1 MPATIKVKK
10 VKPTSSR
17 QYRTRSACKK
27 PSKTNE
33 KIEDD
38 EDAKKIEDLK
48 LAASLV
54 NWSSYDKLMGKI
66 FYDKVGKI
74 LEKKVDD
81 FQKVKAELKTFV
93 RENYDNQKALQTP
106 RRAKPATA
114 LLEQISKFKQL
125 NFDSDDEDMDDT
137 TLLDQPE
144 DLKENEEEQVEK
156 EPRLKEN
163 EEVQMEKE
171 PPTDLTVEGH
181 ISEEQYPVNEEE
193 MEQEPSQE
201 QMEEAPPM
209 NTSAGVLEEAPPI
222 NTSSAGVLEEAPPND
237 PESFVE
243 QEKEILYVP
252 ETPFAS
258 RVPINIS
265 SAGVLTT
272 PITPY
277 SPKPKKLKMLG
288 TPHGI
293 VSNSKPAV
301 SSISKLAITK
311 EIVKPTQPIQ
321 MPPIIRLTQNTFA
334 TPKKTQ
340 PFIPTKTP
348 AKTPAALNTT
358 FQKVQKLKQIDEKAD
373 QAKRTRED
381 LLRERADR
389 AKREREER
397 EKRVEQNNR
406 KKEEARLEREN
417 TLRRHL
423 EAVKEFQNKEKQ
435 AAFQNYASPT
445 VQGRMFQ
452 PLSAQ
457 SKKTHKTPNV
467 KSIPATEVK
476 SKEAQREHNTA
487 IKKFIK
493 TPIPQFTLEDE
504 CTLQTKNTP
513 TSSSVVAV
521 KTVAVKEFYLDEK
534 ENTKIIENEFMSEEH
549 LEDERDDMT
558 GIDLEQ
564 ISMYDMTKEKEFLP
578 STENDYNVDDLSS
591 GDETDNDEQ
600 PRKIVPKWALKEN
613 ILART
618 QQIHRLLTKDQIE
631 RHFGRINQPTAQELF
646 KGYKKNYPPRRA
658 SSSQWSSPMSDP
670 PPGVG
675 LYQCQFATPSTSKVN
690 CKKR

>member
-1 MPATIKVKK
+1 MPATIKAKK

-33 KIEDD
+33 KIEND

-81 FQKVKAELKTFV
+81 FQKVKTELKTFV

-125 NFDSDDEDMDDT
+125 NFDSDDDDMDET

-144 DLKENEEEQVEK
+144 HLKENEEEQA
-156 EPRLKEN
+156 
-163 EEVQMEKE
+163 EKE

-181 ISEEQYPVNEEE
+181 ILEEQHPVNEEE
-193 MEQEPSQE
+193 MEEEPSQE
-201 QMEEAPPM
+201 QMEEAPP
-209 NTSAGVLEEAPPI
+209 I
-222 NTSSAGVLEEAPPND
+222 NTSAGVLEEAPPND
-237 PESFVE
+237 PESFVK

-258 RVPINIS
+258 RVPVNTS
-265 SAGVLTT
+265 SAGVLLT

-277 SPKPKKLKMLG
+277 SPKLKMLG
-288 TPHGI
+288 TPHGS

-301 SSISKLAITK
+301 GSISKLAITK

-340 PFIPTKTP
+340 PLIPTKTP

-373 QAKRTRED
+373 QAKRARED
-381 LLRERADR
+381 LLREKADR

-397 EKRVEQNNR
+397 ERRVEQNNR

-417 TLRRHL
+417 ILRKHL

-435 AAFQNYASPT
+435 AGFQNYASP
-445 VQGRMFQ
+445 VIQSRMFQ

-457 SKKTHKTPNV
+457 SKKIYKTPNV

-476 SKEAQREHNTA
+476 SKEAHQAHSSA
-487 IKKFIK
+487 IKKFTK
-493 TPIPQFTLEDE
+493 TPIPQFTLEEE
-504 CTLQTKNTP
+504 CSVQTKNTP
-513 TSSSVVAV
+513 TSSTVVAT

-564 ISMYDMTKEKEFLP
+564 ISMYDMTKEKVFLP

-618 QQIHRLLTKDQIE
+618 QNIHRLLTKDQIE
-631 RHFGRINQPTAQELF
+631 RHFGRIQQPTAQELF

-658 SSSQWSSPMSDP
+658 SSSQWSSPMSDRK
-670 PPGVG
+670 
-675 LYQCQFATPSTSKVN
+675 F
-690 CKKR
+690 

>member
-1 MPATIKVKK
+1 MPATIKAKK

-81 FQKVKAELKTFV
+81 FQKVKTELKTFV
-93 RENYDNQKALQTP
+93 RENYDNQKALPTP

-144 DLKENEEEQVEK
+144 HLKENEEEQVEQ
-156 EPRLKEN
+156 EPHLKEN
-163 EEVQMEKE
+163 EEQQAEKE

-181 ISEEQYPVNEEE
+181 ILEEQYPANEEE

-201 QMEEAPPM
+201 QMEEAPP
-209 NTSAGVLEEAPPI
+209 I
-222 NTSSAGVLEEAPPND
+222 NTSAGVLEEAPPND

-258 RVPINIS
+258 RVPVNTS
-265 SAGVLTT
+265 SAGVLLT

-288 TPHGI
+288 APHGI

-301 SSISKLAITK
+301 GSISKLAITK

-340 PFIPTKTP
+340 PLIPTKTP

-373 QAKRTRED
+373 QAKRARED
-381 LLRERADR
+381 LLREKADR

-397 EKRVEQNNR
+397 ERRVEQNNR

-417 TLRRHL
+417 ALRKHL

-435 AAFQNYASPT
+435 AGFQNYASP
-445 VQGRMFQ
+445 VIQSRMFQ

-457 SKKTHKTPNV
+457 SKKIYKTPNV

-476 SKEAQREHNTA
+476 SKEAHREHNTA
-487 IKKFIK
+487 IEKFTK
-493 TPIPQFTLEDE
+493 TPIPQFTLEEE
-504 CTLQTKNTP
+504 CSVQTKNTP
-513 TSSSVVAV
+513 TSSTVVAT

-564 ISMYDMTKEKEFLP
+564 ISMYDMTKEKVFLP

-631 RHFGRINQPTAQELF
+631 RHFGRIQQPTAQELF

-670 PPGVG
+670 TPGVG

-690 CKKR
+690 FKKR

>member
-38 EDAKKIEDLK
+38 VDAKKIEDLK

-81 FQKVKAELKTFV
+81 FQKVKTELKTYI
-93 RENYDNQKALQTP
+93 RENYDNQK
-106 RRAKPATA
+106 
-114 LLEQISKFKQL
+114 
-125 NFDSDDEDMDDT
+125 
-137 TLLDQPE
+137 
-144 DLKENEEEQVEK
+144 V
-156 EPRLKEN
+156 
-163 EEVQMEKE
+163 EKE

-181 ISEEQYPVNEEE
+181 ILEEQHPVNEEE
-193 MEQEPSQE
+193 MEEEPSQE
-201 QMEEAPPM
+201 QMVEA
-209 NTSAGVLEEAPPI
+209 S
-222 NTSSAGVLEEAPPND
+222 PNE

-243 QEKEILYVP
+243 QEKEILSVP

-258 RVPINIS
+258 RVPINKS
-265 SAGVLTT
+265 SAGVLST

-311 EIVKPTQPIQ
+311 EIVQPTQPIQ

-340 PFIPTKTP
+340 PLIPTKTP

-373 QAKRTRED
+373 QAKRARED
-381 LLRERADR
+381 L
-389 AKREREER
+389 EREER

-417 TLRRHL
+417 ALRKHL

-435 AAFQNYASPT
+435 AAFQNYASPI

-457 SKKTHKTPNV
+457 SKKAYKTPNV

-476 SKEAQREHNTA
+476 SKEAHREHNTA
-487 IKKFIK
+487 IKKFTK
-493 TPIPQFTLEDE
+493 TPIPQFTLEEE
-504 CTLQTKNTP
+504 CSVQAKNTP
-513 TSSSVVAV
+513 TSSSVIAV

-564 ISMYDMTKEKEFLP
+564 ISMYDMTKEKVFLP
-578 STENDYNVDDLSS
+578 STENNYNVDDLSS

-631 RHFGRINQPTAQELF
+631 RHFGMIQQPTAQELF

-670 PPGVG
+670 TPGVG

-690 CKKR
+690 FKKR